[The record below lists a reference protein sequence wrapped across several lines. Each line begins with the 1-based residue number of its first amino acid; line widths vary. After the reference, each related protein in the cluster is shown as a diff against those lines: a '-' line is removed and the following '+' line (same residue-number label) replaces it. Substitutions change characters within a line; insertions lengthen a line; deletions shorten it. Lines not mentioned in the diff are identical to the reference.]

1 MNTKTAEIK
10 SKIPNITN
18 FTAKSGLNKKV
29 TEKELKKIVDT
40 RVFISTPEF
49 IRLEKIC
56 LDAIIKGATKT
67 LAVKIQVDNALD
79 VAYKK

>member
-1 MNTKTAEIK
+1 MNTKTTEIK

-18 FTAKSGLNKKV
+18 FTAKSGLNTKV

-49 IRLEKIC
+49 IRLGKIY
-56 LDAIIKGATKT
+56 LDAIREGATKT
-67 LAVKIQVDNALD
+67 LAAKIQVDNALD